1 MRFAHPAAAVKRHQ
15 DNKKPQDSG
24 NNHDLNQIVEKEAA
38 GLLAHTHAAHAFGRK
53 SLRLINNIESDRF
66 LFIAQP
72 GNMIMAAS
80 NVIDTSD
87 PILHSGIA

>member
-1 MRFAHPAAAVKRHQ
+1 MRLAHPAVAVKRHL
-15 DNKKPQDSG
+15 DHRTPLDSG
-24 NNHDLNQIVEKEAA
+24 HNHDLNQIVKKEAA

-72 GNMIMAAS
+72 DNMIAAAS
-80 NVIDTSD
+80 NGIHTSD